1 MSPRKVATQKPKI
14 TEVHTA
20 EIADTQQDAQAD
32 TQPFVNVDVQ
42 IPDVVDMQPAE
53 MPKKR
58 RKLQTPAAP
67 MELDPQYV
75 ANPER
80 MQYALLLALLLRQ
93 KGTAKFSAK
102 DMEYVDTD
110 YNILFARTLDG
121 QHLEVTVVSAQ
132 SGIIR
137 SPERERQQEV
147 WRLKEEAARTL
158 TYPNIPPAPSTEH
171 PAAALF
177 TLQGMDPNQIYA
189 GFPPQPV
196 RPFDPNQMAQ
206 KAQAGLAPASIQP
219 QGQVV
224 PFPVDQQKNPDGSAP
239 YHFPFQTGDRPET
252 AGPVNLDH
260 LHQQLLQRDQEI
272 QQQEAEAIERQERG
286 Q

>member
-1 MSPRKVATQKPKI
+1 MSPRKAVTQKPKI
-14 TEVHTA
+14 TEVHTPD
-20 EIADTQQDAQAD
+20 IADTQQDAQAD
-32 TQPFVNVDVQ
+32 TQTVDSTPGEAVYYEA
-42 IPDVVDMQPAE
+42 PPLEA
-53 MPKKR
+53 PKKR

-67 MELDPQYV
+67 VELDPQYV

-196 RPFDPNQMAQ
+196 RPFDPDQMAQ